1 MFSSIEI
8 PVRLLNGL
16 VTVGMFVHL
25 QNIYRKTGKRFYL
38 LWGVGFLLYGLNIL
52 FRVDSQPSYAQVIS
66 GFLLLA
72 GFISIIAGIAD
83 LVNKIGLTY
92 VVLILPISLL
102 ILLLT
107 PDPYSLFIERVG
119 WVVTILPYL
128 IICGLFVVIRMNYS
142 TSIDLL
148 LIGWAILLLVNVAF
162 AFDAMQI
169 YYVDVMAIFAKVVIL
184 VGMTK
189 PSFYLL
195 VDDLKQ
201 FLISGR
207 PTSYNV
213 GRGGGISLIHSNGTR
228 GKVVDWV
235 QQMAT
240 ENTDRG
246 IRTILVSTYDM
257 ISPTEIQALNLE
269 DKVFFVRMITGGRTI
284 KNIFEENQ
292 MVIGDDLNVLDL
304 LFSDVI
310 SYSNERLFNCD
321 IILYSLSSL
330 IHTHGEKRLYSFILS
345 MITPLK
351 ASNVRLNCLFN
362 PSTHQDET
370 VIRRFEDI
378 FDNVLSL

>member
-1 MFSSIEI
+1 MQASIEI
-8 PVRLLNGL
+8 SVRILNGL
-16 VTVGMFVHL
+16 ITIGMFVHL
-25 QNIYRKTGKRFYL
+25 LRIYRKTAKRFYL
-38 LWGVGFLLYGLNIL
+38 LWGIGFLLYGLNIL
-52 FRVDSQPSYAQVIS
+52 SRIGSQPSYSQYIS

-92 VVLILPISLL
+92 VVLLLPISLL
-102 ILLLT
+102 VLLLT
-107 PDPYSLFIERVG
+107 PDPYSLFINRAGWLVG
-119 WVVTILPYL
+119 ILPYI
-128 IICGLFVVIRMNYS
+128 IICGLFVIIRVNYS

-148 LIGWAILLLVNVAF
+148 LIGWTILLLVNVAF
-162 AFDAMQI
+162 AFNAMEI
-169 YYVDVMAIFAKVVIL
+169 YYVEVMAIFAKAVIL

-201 FLISGR
+201 FLISG
-207 PTSYNV
+207 PPSSYNV
-213 GRGGGISLIHSNGTR
+213 GRGGGISLIRSNGSR
-228 GKVVDWV
+228 SQVIDWI
-235 QQMAT
+235 QEKTT

-257 ISPTEIQALNLE
+257 ISPNEVQARNIE
-269 DKVFFVRMITGGRTI
+269 DQLFFVRMITGGRMI

-292 MVIGDDLNVLDL
+292 MMIGDDLNVLDI

-310 SYSNERLFNCD
+310 SYSSDRIFNCD

-351 ASNVRLNCLFN
+351 ASNVRLYCIFN
-362 PSTHQDET
+362 PTTHKDESE
-370 VIRRFEDI
+370 IKRFEDI
-378 FDNVLSL
+378 FDNVVSL